1 MQDHPSTL
9 TRSQAAR
16 RITDI
21 ADPPESIRDK
31 FYKDTLKHSLDYLRA
46 RYNEWVLELLPA
58 DAKRLGYQPV
68 AEVVEDPKGSV
79 LTWQDGTTTQRA
91 KSSGTSLD
99 AVRPT

>member
-21 ADPPESIRDK
+21 ADPPEADGIRNK
-31 FYKDTLKHSLDYLRA
+31 FYKATLKLSLDYLRA

-58 DAKRLGYQPV
+58 DAKRLGYQPI
-68 AEVVEDPKGSV
+68 AEVVEDPKG
-79 LTWQDGTTTQRA
+79 A
-91 KSSGTSLD
+91 C
-99 AVRPT
+99 